1 MTLSSLFFRQAAVF
15 SSALIYWAGVIIHA
29 RRLRKQ
35 TGKVPNTKPRGLK
48 EKLLLAGWSFVIAG
62 WAGQP
67 FVAADYGSM
76 PLFFSN
82 IVFYP
87 FFIFTGLLLIVC
99 GQLGTLW
106 CYKTL
111 GDSWRIWINR
121 KEETVLV
128 KHGPYSFVRHPIYS
142 FQIVILIGA
151 ALLLP
156 TLFSLIILAVHLI
169 CVLIKAMDEE
179 AYLADIHGPE
189 YSAYILQTRRL
200 FPEWKNLRCL
210 FSSKQNPQ

>member
-1 MTLSSLFFRQAAVF
+1 MAFSALFFRQAAVF
-15 SSALIYWAGVIIHA
+15 SSALIYWTGVIIHA

-35 TGKVPNTKPRGLK
+35 TGRSPNTKPRSLK

-67 FVAADYGSM
+67 FVAADYSSTL
-76 PLFFSN
+76 LFVSD

-121 KEETVLV
+121 DEQTILV
-128 KHGPYSFVRHPIYS
+128 KHGPYNFVRHPIYS
-142 FQIVILIGA
+142 FQVVILIGTV
-151 ALLLP
+151 LLLP
-156 TLFSLIILAVHLI
+156 TLFSLVILTVHLI
-169 CVLIKAMDEE
+169 CVRIKAMDEE
-179 AYLADIHGPE
+179 AYLADIHGSE
-189 YSAYILQTRRL
+189 YSAYILQTGRL
-200 FPEWKNLRCL
+200 FPEWKNLRRIL
-210 FSSKQNPQ
+210 SSKQNP